1 MSRSRR
7 LVPISTF
14 GCNAERQKQLYN
26 RTVRRIEREFIRN
39 HSIDDIDDFDPNTPS
54 KFIVAKPLYK
64 VELSKEYQHYDETD
78 EEFALRVE
86 AAKRK

>member
-7 LVPISTF
+7 SFPLSTF
-14 GCNAERQKQLYN
+14 SRNAERQKQLYN
-26 RTVRRIEREFIRN
+26 RTVRRIEREVIRN
-39 HSIDDIDDFDPNTPS
+39 HDVDDIDDFDPITLS
-54 KFIVAKPLYK
+54 KFDVAEPRCK

>member
-7 LVPISTF
+7 SFPLSTF
-14 GCNAERQKQLYN
+14 SRNAERQKQLYN

-39 HSIDDIDDFDPNTPS
+39 HDVDEMDDFDPHTLS
-54 KFIVAKPLYK
+54 KFDV
-64 VELSKEYQHYDETD
+64 VEPRSKYELTKEYQHYDETD